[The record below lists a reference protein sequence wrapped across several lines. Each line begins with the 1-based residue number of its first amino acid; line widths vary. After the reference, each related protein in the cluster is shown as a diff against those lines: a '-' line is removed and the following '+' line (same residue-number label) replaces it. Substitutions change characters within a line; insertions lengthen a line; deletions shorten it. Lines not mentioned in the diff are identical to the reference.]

1 MSSSRRFRD
10 NPTNSNSNSNNSST
24 WQRSNHHPHTRR
36 KGNPIGNWIHNRR
49 TNRRNNNRPTNEN
62 GTRAVGT
69 EAQAIQNMSRNAQH
83 FHYPK
88 EGFITPIEHSLLYA
102 MILHPEQYPE
112 SVIRKEIE
120 EEEFE
125 QYLFVRD
132 DGKMM
137 PPSSST
143 ERGDVGNEDGA
154 IQQQPDERASYA
166 QLSALL
172 ALSAEKNSSTP
183 TQEGQ
188 TSQPQPESET
198 RNSLTMQATSN
209 ITRSQPLHNDQQLLT
224 VGQILCRKVLKT
236 ITKYSESHN
245 LDRQH
250 EISELLQPV
259 EKRCQI
265 RNEQAALK
273 QLLPAYA
280 GYTLSLVT
288 GNPLPLLI
296 GAASLA
302 KEDPMVG
309 ENSNVNEMRGMGG
322 RMGDWETAGL
332 LDECDDD

>member
-10 NPTNSNSNSNNSST
+10 NPSNSSSSN
-24 WQRSNHHPHTRR
+24 WQRSNHHTHSRR
-36 KGNPIGNWIHNRR
+36 KGNPIGNWINRR
-49 TNRRNNNRPTNEN
+49 RRNRPTSES

-69 EAQAIQNMSRNAQH
+69 EAQAIQNMTNNAKH
-83 FHYPK
+83 FNYPK

-112 SVIRKEIE
+112 SVIRNEIE
-120 EEEFE
+120 DEEFE
-125 QYLFVRD
+125 QYLFVKD
-132 DGKMM
+132 DSKLT
-137 PPSSST
+137 ST
-143 ERGDVGNEDGA
+143 NTNEPGEVGDDSA
-154 IQQQPDERASYA
+154 IQHDERASYA

-183 TQEGQ
+183 SQEKQ
-188 TSQPQPESET
+188 QSQPEPEPET
-198 RNSLTMQATSN
+198 RNSLTMKATSN
-209 ITRSQPLHNDQQLLT
+209 ITRSKPVNAEQLT
-224 VGQILCRKVLKT
+224 VGQVLCRKVIKT
-236 ITKYSESHN
+236 VTKYSESHN
-245 LDRQH
+245 LDRQQ

-259 EKRCQI
+259 EKRCQV

-302 KEDPMVG
+302 GQDPMVE

>member
-1 MSSSRRFRD
+1 MSSRFRD
-10 NPTNSNSNSNNSST
+10 SPPNGPSRWQNNNGNSS
-24 WQRSNHHPHTRR
+24 RHHPNRR
-36 KGNPIGNWIHNRR
+36 KGNNPIGNWINRR
-49 TNRRNNNRPTNEN
+49 RRNRPTNET

-69 EAQAIQNMSRNAQH
+69 EAMAIQNITNNSKY
-83 FHYPK
+83 FKYPK

-102 MILHPEQYPE
+102 MILHPKQYPE

-120 EEEFE
+120 DEDFE
-125 QYLFVRD
+125 SYLFVKD
-132 DGKMM
+132 DGKT
-137 PPSSST
+137 PT
-143 ERGDVGNEDGA
+143 ATNVTNGDDVANDE
-154 IQQQPDERASYA
+154 IQYEERASYA

-172 ALSAEKNSSTP
+172 ALSAEKNSATP
-183 TQEGQ
+183 SQEKWQ
-188 TSQPQPESET
+188 QQQRETESQT

-209 ITRSQPLHNDQQLLT
+209 ISRSPKIENLT
-224 VGQILCRKVLKT
+224 VGQALCRKILKT
-236 ITKYSESHN
+236 VIKYSEAHN
-245 LDRQH
+245 LDRQQ
-250 EISELLQPV
+250 EISELMEPV
-259 EKRCQI
+259 ETRCQS

-302 KEDPMVG
+302 GQDPMME
-309 ENSNVNEMRGMGG
+309 ENSNLCEMKGMGG